1 MDLQENP
8 TDELKVVS
16 NESEST
22 HNLESISSN
31 IVSPGQLETELIA
44 EKCGTQPIINASK
57 FFNLSYEN
65 PWGEWRSFTQKL
77 GPLLKWKLCNAKPQ
91 PPTQEDAEK
100 TLPIKP
106 LTEIKT
112 TLAPPVDSNQVRV
125 TWLGHASVLL
135 QFHCANVLCDP
146 VFSGKIGPIKN
157 ALFAYSR
164 YRPPPIENVTDLPP
178 IDAVVISH
186 NHYDHLD
193 LESVQD
199 LNSHF
204 QDKLKWY
211 VPKGLKEWMCSV
223 GVSDENVF
231 ELMWWEK
238 AVLTTPSG
246 EELSL
251 TLTPT
256 QHWCTRTGF
265 DKNQSLWGS
274 WAVNTEKVKTWF
286 GGDTG
291 YCPVFKEI
299 GERLGPFHF
308 AAIPIGAYLPREM
321 MRDQHVHPEESVK
334 IHKDIK
340 SQESLGIHWGTFTMG
355 AIEPYLEPKYLMR
368 EEAAKLEISEEEFYV
383 IGHGES
389 KVVTAK
395 D

>member
-1 MDLQENP
+1 
-8 TDELKVVS
+8 
-16 NESEST
+16 
-22 HNLESISSN
+22 
-31 IVSPGQLETELIA
+31 
-44 EKCGTQPIINASK
+44 
-57 FFNLSYEN
+57 
-65 PWGEWRSFTQKL
+65 
-77 GPLLKWKLCNAKPQ
+77 LKWKLCNAKPQ
-91 PPTQEDAEK
+91 PPPQEEAEK

-112 TLAPPVDSNQVRV
+112 TLEESVNSNQVRV

-135 QFHCANVLCDP
+135 QFNCANVLCDP

-178 IDAVVISH
+178 INAVVISH

-199 LNSHF
+199 LNSRF
-204 QDKLKWY
+204 QDTLNWY

-238 AVLTTPSG
+238 AVLKTPSG

-355 AIEPYLEPKYLMR
+355 AIEPYIEPKYLMR